1 MHFILSPAT
10 CEGTN
15 VGVTILWL
23 LLPTIICIPRLG
35 GVHGNVATVISSLI
49 WQRCSVFLLLLDNTY
64 NGLSELHISLKLCFC
79 SFMMHPCFVVEE
91 EDEEN
96 MEKLLQLNNF
106 ILMNIRMYPIPF
118 QDYSHHCSI
127 SSCCNFVQ
135 FYYLHLP
142 LNENCTCSFY
152 CLQLQH
158 LALGKRY
165 CTFNCPS
172 PVGCHLIPSY
182 SCHSK
187 LPFKLT
193 SHWISAASSW
203 YIVKGAA
210 FEPPTRV
217 STFPSELVACIRL
230 KLI

>member
-106 ILMNIRMYPIPF
+106 ILMNIRMYPFTF

-135 FYYLHLP
+135 FYYFHLP

-172 PVGCHLIPSY
+172 PVGCHLISFATAATRNY
-182 SCHSK
+182 HLN
-187 LPFKLT
+187 LPVIEFLLLPVDTLLKVLL
-193 SHWISAASSW
+193 SNH
-203 YIVKGAA
+203 
-210 FEPPTRV
+210 PPESRH
-217 STFPSELVACIRL
+217 FPPR
-230 KLI
+230 